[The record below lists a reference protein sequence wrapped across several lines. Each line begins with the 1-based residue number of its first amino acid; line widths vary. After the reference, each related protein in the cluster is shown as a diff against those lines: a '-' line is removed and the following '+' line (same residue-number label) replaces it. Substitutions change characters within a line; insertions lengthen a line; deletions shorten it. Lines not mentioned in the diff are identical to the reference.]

1 VTRGADIG
9 AEVLAWT
16 DATWAAALLAL
27 DCAELGGVWVR
38 ARPGPVRDRWLALLR
53 ELLPLSTPW
62 RRAPLHIADGR
73 LLGGLDLTATLAAG
87 RPVAERGLLAEADG
101 GIVVFPM
108 AERLSASTAARI
120 AAVLDTGEVA
130 LERDGLALRTPARL
144 GMVAFDEST
153 EDDEAPSQALLD
165 RVAFHIDLNEVS
177 VRDVDCAQVDAQ
189 AVATARTTWTQ
200 AYVDDSTVHALTAA
214 AAALGIASLRP
225 PVLALRAARML
236 AALDHSGTVTPQ
248 HAALAARL
256 VLAPRATVMPSDE
269 PSATPDA
276 PEPPESSDGGRSQ
289 DEAESQSLDDVVL
302 AAARAAIPAGLL
314 ARLAAVG
321 MRSASR
327 TRGRSGALQMSR
339 LRGRP
344 IGTRRGE
351 LRAGSKLNL
360 IETLRAAAPWQSLR
374 RAEANRAGVRG
385 RVDVRPDDFRVVR
398 FKQRR
403 QTTTIFVV
411 DASGSQAL
419 HRLAE
424 AKGAV
429 ELLLADCYVRR
440 DRVALIAFRGKGAE
454 LMLPPT
460 RSLARAKRGLAGMPG
475 GGGTPLAAGFDA
487 AAELADVLKRRGD
500 SVVVVFLT
508 DGRANVA
515 RNPEGG
521 RPAAEAEA
529 AQAARALRGV
539 RCLLVDT
546 SPRPQPAAARLAEQ
560 MQAQYLA
567 LPHLD
572 ATALSG
578 AVQAAARA
586 SSA

>member
-1 VTRGADIG
+1 MTRDADIE

-16 DATWAAALLAL
+16 DATWAAALLAI
-27 DCAELGGVWVR
+27 DCVELGGAWLR

-108 AERLSASTAARI
+108 AERLSPSTAARI
-120 AAVLDTGEVA
+120 GAVLDTGEVA
-130 LERDGLALRTPARL
+130 LERDGLTQRMAARF
-144 GMVAFDEST
+144 GIVAFDESA
-153 EDDEAPSQALLD
+153 EDDEAPSPALLD
-165 RVAFHIDLNEVS
+165 RVAFHIDLDEVS
-177 VRDVDCAQVDAQ
+177 LRGVGCEPVDAQ
-189 AVATARTTWTQ
+189 SVAAARTTWTRVH
-200 AYVDDSTVHALTAA
+200 VDDSTVHALTAT

-256 VLAPRATVMPSDE
+256 VLAPRASVMPSDE
-269 PSATPDA
+269 PSETPEA
-276 PEPPESSDGGRSQ
+276 PEPPEPSDNDRSNE
-289 DEAESQSLDDVVL
+289 EAESQTLDEVVL

-314 ARLAAVG
+314 ARLAADRK
-321 MRSASR
+321 RSSSR

-351 LRAGSKLNL
+351 LSAGNKLSL
-360 IETLRAAAPWQSLR
+360 IETLRAAAPWQPLR

-385 RVDVRPDDFRVVR
+385 RVEVRPDDFRVVR

-440 DRVALIAFRGKGAE
+440 DRVALIAFRGQGAE
-454 LMLPPT
+454 LVLPPT
-460 RSLARAKRGLAGMPG
+460 RSLVRAKRGLAGMPG
-475 GGGTPLAAGFDA
+475 GGGTPLAAGIDA
-487 AAELADVLKRRGD
+487 AAELADALKRRGD
-500 SVVVVFLT
+500 SVAVVFLT

-515 RNPEGG
+515 RKPEGG

-560 MQAQYLA
+560 MQAQYLP

-572 ATALSG
+572 AEVLSG
-578 AVQAAARA
+578 AIQAAARA
-586 SSA
+586 SSV

>member
-1 VTRGADIG
+1 MTRDADIG

-16 DATWAAALLAL
+16 DATWAAALLAI
-27 DCAELGGVWVR
+27 DCAELGGAWLR
-38 ARPGPVRDRWLALLR
+38 ARPGPVRDGWLALLR

-62 RRAPLHIADGR
+62 RRAPLHISDGR

-120 AAVLDTGEVA
+120 GAVLDTGKVA
-130 LERDGLALRTPARL
+130 LERDGLALRMPARL
-144 GMVAFDEST
+144 GIVAFDEST
-153 EDDEAPSQALLD
+153 EDDEAPSPALLD
-165 RVAFHIDLNEVS
+165 RVAFDIDLNEVS
-177 VRDVDCAQVDAQ
+177 VHDVDSAQVDAQ
-189 AVATARTTWTQ
+189 AVATARTTWTRVH
-200 AYVDDSTVHALTAA
+200 VDDSTVHALTAA

-236 AALDHSGTVTPQ
+236 AALDRSGTVTPQ

-269 PSATPDA
+269 PSETPET
-276 PEPPESSDGGRSQ
+276 PEPPEPSDNDRSNE
-289 DEAESQSLDDVVL
+289 EAASQSLDDVVL

-314 ARLAAVG
+314 ARLAADR
-321 MRSASR
+321 MRSSSR

-351 LRAGSKLNL
+351 LSAGNRLNL
-360 IETLRAAAPWQSLR
+360 IETLRAAAPWQPLR

-440 DRVALIAFRGKGAE
+440 DRVALIAFRGQGAE
-454 LMLPPT
+454 LVLPPT
-460 RSLARAKRGLAGMPG
+460 RSLVRAKRGLAGMPG
-475 GGGTPLAAGFDA
+475 GGGTPLAAGIDA

-500 SVVVVFLT
+500 SVAVIFLT

-539 RCLLVDT
+539 RCLLIDT

-560 MQAQYLA
+560 MQAQYLP

-572 ATALSG
+572 ANALSG

>member
-1 VTRGADIG
+1 MTRGADIG